1 MVLISEA
8 AKNIGAEWEGED
20 AEFASV
26 SVDSRSV
33 KPGDLFVALVGAK
46 FNGHDYVNEVF
57 SKGACAALVSEAVAS
72 EGPLLKVDDTRSGLG
87 KLAAS
92 WKQQY
97 EPRTIAVTG
106 SCGKT
111 TVKEML
117 ASILSQQG
125 GVLATRGNL
134 NNEIGVPLTLL
145 RINDSHD
152 FAVVELGANHKGEI
166 AYTTRLTRPD
176 VAVITNAG
184 AAHLEGFGTEKD
196 VARAKAEIYQGL
208 TTDGVAVINLDDNY
222 AGYWLDVTSG
232 HRQLTF
238 SFDRDEADLFVTDC
252 QVDDRGCYQFT
263 LNAETEQVSIRLG
276 SPGKHNVLNALAAA
290 AVTKAAGCSLEI
302 VKSGLEKFASI
313 SGRLEWVLVGN
324 RIRVIDDTYNAN
336 PGSLQAAIDLLH
348 ELPGKSCLVLGDM
361 SELGTSASALHRQM
375 GSYAAQ
381 RGIDELLVIGQY
393 ADSYVQGFQG
403 SQGSRNQT
411 VLQFDNHDEVARY
424 LIRSVGPEIRILIKG
439 SRSAG
444 MERVIETMNSLM
456 TASEG
461 KD

>member
-20 AEFASV
+20 AAFASV
-26 SVDSRSV
+26 SIDSRSV
-33 KPGDLFVALVGAK
+33 QPGDLFVALVGEK

-57 SKGACAALVSEAVAS
+57 GKGACAALVSEAVAP
-72 EGPLLKVDDTRSGLG
+72 EGSLLKVDDTRSGLG

-92 WKQQY
+92 WKQQFDL
-97 EPRTIAVTG
+97 RTIAVTG

-117 ASILSQQG
+117 ASILSQRG
-125 GVLATRGNL
+125 RVLATRGNQ

-166 AYTTRLTRPD
+166 AYTTGLARPD

-184 AAHLEGFGTEKD
+184 AAHLEGFGTERD
-196 VARAKAEIYQGL
+196 VASAKAEIYQGL
-208 TTDGVAVINLDDNY
+208 AAGGVAVVNLDDKY
-222 AGYWLDVTSG
+222 AGYWLDLTSD

-238 SFDRDEADLFVTDC
+238 SFERDEADLYVTEC
-252 QVDDRGCYQFT
+252 HVDGRGCYRFI
-263 LNAETEQVSIRLG
+263 LNAEGERVTIHLN

-290 AVTKAAGCSLEI
+290 AVTKAVGCSLQI
-302 VKSGLEKFASI
+302 VKSGLEQFASV
-313 SGRLEWVLVGN
+313 SGRLDLVLAGD
-324 RIRVIDDTYNAN
+324 RIPVIDDTYNAN
-336 PGSLQAAIDLLH
+336 PGSLRAAIDLLS
-348 ELPGKSCLVLGDM
+348 ELPGTSCLVLGDM
-361 SELGTSASALHRQM
+361 AELGTNASALHRQM

-393 ADSYVQGFQG
+393 AESYIQGFQG
-403 SQGSRNQT
+403 SEGSRNQT

-424 LIRSVGPEIRILIKG
+424 LIRSAGPETKILIKG
-439 SRSAG
+439 SRGAG
-444 MERVIETMNSLM
+444 MERVIEAMNSLV
-456 TASEG
+456 AAGEG
-461 KD
+461 EG